1 MSQFSVSLY
10 NRRVAAAEH
19 LRAAQ
24 SSNDPSAST
33 KRVRVL
39 IVDDERDTVTTLM
52 ELLADEGY
60 QVRGVYKGRDAL
72 DAMRDFDPEIVLIDL
87 ALPDMSGWDV
97 ARQIRVRYGDE
108 RHKLISITGRYK
120 QGSDKVLGQIAGF
133 NYWMEKP
140 CEPQALLRL
149 LEKIGGVP

>member
-1 MSQFSVSLY
+1 M
-10 NRRVAAAEH
+10 
-19 LRAAQ
+19 
-24 SSNDPSAST
+24 
-33 KRVRVL
+33 RVL
-39 IVDDERDTVTTLM
+39 VVDDERDTVTTLM

-87 ALPDMSGWDV
+87 ALPDMSGWEV
-97 ARQIRVRYGDE
+97 ARQIRDRYGDE

-120 QGSDKVLGQIAGF
+120 QGADKVLGQLAGF
-133 NYWMEKP
+133 NYAMHKP
-140 CEPQALLRL
+140 CDPQALIRL

>member
-1 MSQFSVSLY
+1 M
-10 NRRVAAAEH
+10 
-19 LRAAQ
+19 
-24 SSNDPSAST
+24 
-33 KRVRVL
+33 RVL

-72 DAMRDFDPEIVLIDL
+72 DAMSDFDPEIVLIDL
-87 ALPDMSGWDV
+87 ALPDMSGWEV
-97 ARQIRVRYGDE
+97 ARQIRHRYGEE

-140 CEPQALLRL
+140 WEPQALLRL
-149 LEKIGGVP
+149 LEKIRGVP

>member
-1 MSQFSVSLY
+1 MT
-10 NRRVAAAEH
+10 AAEH

-24 SSNDPSAST
+24 SSNDPSASP

-39 IVDDERDTVTTLM
+39 IVDDERDIIITLSA
-52 ELLADEGY
+52 LLADEGY

-72 DAMRDFDPEIVLIDL
+72 DVMRDFDPEVVLIDL
-87 ALPDMSGWDV
+87 ALPDITGWEV
-97 ARQIRVRYGDE
+97 ARQIRTRYGDE

-133 NYWMEKP
+133 NHQLDKP
-140 CEPQALLRL
+140 CDPQALLRL
-149 LEKIGGVP
+149 LTRISGVL